1 MNSWPAN
8 ENATG
13 KIFTALSH
21 LYDNLIT
28 NEKAL
33 WLVDFYFRIH
43 SYRSLS
49 GEMSGREDSIL

>member
-8 ENATG
+8 ENTAG

-28 NEKAL
+28 NEKAVIGWFL
-33 WLVDFYFRIH
+33 F
-43 SYRSLS
+43 
-49 GEMSGREDSIL
+49 